1 MTIQLQV
8 VPSPAVEPVD
18 QLEAAA
24 RIWAEVVADLAVN
37 LREVLDDDD
46 DTSRRKLLRA
56 TAEHARIVL
65 KLHEMLL
72 QILEAAG
79 PN

>member
-1 MTIQLQV
+1 MTTQLQV
-8 VPSPAVEPVD
+8 VPASAVEPVD

-37 LREVLDDDD
+37 LRQVLDDDD
-46 DTSRRKLLRA
+46 DTSRRKLLQA